1 MDFRLLWKTHLT
13 RPNEKI
19 AVRSVCYKPDYS
31 QIIAACSNDL
41 FFISPETG
49 EILEQKR
56 AHRATVYCVKC
67 SHDGTFFAS
76 ASSDGL
82 IVIWRSLN
90 NEGYVRFG
98 SPAATSHIEWCPN
111 KQLLIATSK
120 KEYRMWRPEESS
132 AIPKQVQN
140 NIESI
145 AFSPNGDVFVLA
157 FDNGLLHVIST
168 EEPQNV
174 LQTFTYSSIVTA
186 LSFCSINEEDYL
198 VTADLECRVSMYR
211 MKDKQLVGKNS
222 LPFEAMCCAAVGD
235 SSFFFV
241 FAGISGKVS
250 LLTSSLSYL
259 GDFKSSSDWVW
270 DVAVDKRGRIA
281 LASKEGFVELR
292 SVDFGIAFASAGDIV
307 AYRNSVNT
315 MIVKNIING
324 KSTELSFNKII
335 VSTTMSSN
343 FLLVQFKDSVISY
356 RHEYQTESEDQQSL
370 NIEKVFEIPGYF
382 ENAKFAITRIHI
394 LCAEDNILKFFD
406 LTGHSLCQF
415 QFSSPITCLNAASA
429 YNDNAIVGCKDG
441 RVFFVTID
449 MKEPVLLAK
458 HGKEV
463 VDAKRSGLIVAVL
476 DVQENCTVYDSFE
489 RTVLKKLEK
498 VKSIAFSDRVEQLL
512 ATSTGTELTIHYKD
526 CQPITQFIE
535 GDILGFIRNKVILSN
550 EGAVET
556 ADAVLPF
563 DELVQNKNW
572 DAIKRLCDIGP
583 NREQLE
589 FLATASIR
597 DKRFDVARL
606 VAPEVSKTLSF
617 FVNEVLVNTPKNNVS
632 TAISQFLGDTH
643 QNYSLDKSASQQR
656 ILGKEQSQEN
666 IHKSPKSSQ
675 GTNDT
680 IDEEVFTLPD
690 DNKLKK
696 DKAIE
701 LEQSGASEE
710 ALQAYADAGEWEDVF
725 RLAEEKHMERA
736 IVDYEFPQEHTERA
750 AKIMLS
756 AGLGE
761 GAIRLLKRTH
771 NYASL
776 AKARIYLGQW
786 VEAISLSR
794 LYSTVYNIVY
804 PRFGELLFE
813 SGHFFESL
821 VCFFIPKE
829 HDDRAAAFQK
839 MIACCAESQAFE
851 QLSFIFLMISF
862 NEPEMYWDYLQ
873 RTSCYLAAHQLKNKT
888 LLPMSN
894 DDVKS
899 IFYMAYYLLASL
911 SEFPLIGV
919 SVPDVLLQ
927 LLISAVALHMKRWV
941 SYALKEISLYKLD
954 DKTKQIAQ
962 RAAHSFNET
971 KDDDSMKISFECPRC
986 HRDIFQSTRV
996 PTLRCGSCG
1005 MKIAFSA
1012 VSCQP
1017 IPLVAFSYKGENG
1030 PELIKHEPGVA
1041 AKEEIPADVVS
1052 EKFLLSQPA
1061 ELFVIQEIKK
1071 KAEVSPALWYNPSLA
1086 NIHVCSTCGTMLTDE
1101 DFEST
1106 TLENEQCPI
1115 CHTTLIEG
1123 AKHEDQQNDILEM
1136 LRPFEE
1142 ESPVTF

>member
-1 MDFRLLWKTHLT
+1 MDFRLLWKTQLT

-19 AVRSVCYKPDYS
+19 SVRSICFKPDYS

-76 ASSDGL
+76 SSSDGL
-82 IVIWRSLN
+82 VVVWRSLN

-98 SPAATSHIEWCPN
+98 SATAASHIEWCPN
-111 KQLLIATSK
+111 KQLLIAASK
-120 KEYRMWRPEESS
+120 KEYRIWKPEESS

-140 NIESI
+140 NIESL
-145 AFSPNGDVFVLA
+145 AFSPSGDVFVLA
-157 FDNGLLHVIST
+157 FDNGILHVVQT

-186 LSFCSINEEDYL
+186 LSFCQIQDEDYL
-198 VTADLECRVSMYR
+198 VTADLDCRVSMYR

-222 LPFEAMCCAAVGD
+222 LPFEAMCCSAVGQG
-235 SSFFFV
+235 SFFFV

-259 GDFKSSSDWVW
+259 GDFKSSSDWIW
-270 DVAVDKRGRIA
+270 DACTDKRGRIA

-315 MIVKNIING
+315 MVVKNIING
-324 KSTELSFNKII
+324 KSADLSFNKII

-356 RHEYQTESEDQQSL
+356 RHEYQTETEDQNKL

-382 ENAKFAITRIHI
+382 EKSKFAITRIHI

-415 QFSSPITCLNAASA
+415 QFSSKITCLSAASA

-476 DVQENCTVYDSFE
+476 DVQGNCVVYDSFE
-489 RTVLKKLEK
+489 RTIIKKLEN
-498 VKSIAFSDRVEQLL
+498 VRSIAFSDRVEQLL
-512 ATSTGTELTIHYKD
+512 AASTGTELTIYYKD

-550 EGAVET
+550 DGAVET

-563 DELVQNKNW
+563 EELVEKKDW
-572 DAIKRLCDIGP
+572 DSIKRLCDIGP

-597 DKRFDVARL
+597 YKKFDIARL
-606 VAPEVSKTLSF
+606 VSPEVSKTLSF
-617 FVNEVLVNTPKNNVS
+617 FVNEVLVNTPKSNVS
-632 TAISQFLGDTH
+632 NAIAQFLGDNLP
-643 QNYSLDKSASQQR
+643 NYALDKS
-656 ILGKEQSQEN
+656 
-666 IHKSPKSSQ
+666 SSQ
-675 GTNDT
+675 HQIQVNNSVPSSPQHPSNLNQSADDSGINED
-680 IDEEVFTLPD
+680 VFTLPD
-690 DNKLKK
+690 DSKIKRVR
-696 DKAIE
+696 AME
-701 LEQSGASEE
+701 LEQTGASEE
-710 ALQAYADAGEWEDVF
+710 ALQAYADAGEWDDVF
-725 RLAEEKHMERA
+725 RLATEKHMERA
-736 IVDYEFPQEHTERA
+736 IVDYEFPQEHTETA

-794 LYSTVYNIVY
+794 LYATVYNIVY

-813 SGHFFESL
+813 SGNYFESL

-829 HDDRAAAFQK
+829 HEDRSSAFEK

-851 QLSFIFLMISF
+851 QLSFIYLMISF

-888 LLPMSN
+888 LYPMSN
-894 DDVKS
+894 DDVRS
-899 IFYMAYYLLASL
+899 IFYMSFYLLASL

-919 SVPDVLLQ
+919 SVPDILLQ

-971 KDDDSMKISFECPRC
+971 KDEDLRVVFECPRC
-986 HRDIFQSTRV
+986 HRDIYQSTRV

-1005 MKIAFSA
+1005 MKLAFSA
-1012 VSCQP
+1012 ISCKP
-1017 IPLVAFSYKGENG
+1017 LPLVAFSYKGDDG

-1041 AKEEIPADVVS
+1041 AKEEIPADVVTD
-1052 EKFLLSQPA
+1052 KFLREQPA
-1061 ELFVIQEIKK
+1061 EMFVVQDIKK
-1071 KAEVSPALWYNPSLA
+1071 KAGVKPALWYNPQLI
-1086 NIHVCSTCGTMLTDE
+1086 NIHVCATCGSMLTDE
-1101 DFEST
+1101 DYECT

-1123 AKHEDQQNDILEM
+1123 SRHEDQQNDILEM